1 MRAPR
6 SFPLRP
12 GRGRRRQRRRRIQPT
27 INPRVEPHFPL
38 CFPQRDRHRA
48 KHAQQKCQGR
58 FRVHR
63 DANTRRGVLLDN
75 HPAPVIIF
83 GVVFIIVIPLT
94 MMIWREQ
101 VHVQLHV
108 SIILVAAIRVCI
120 VIVGSIRRRHHH
132 HPSRIAFRESFS
144 RFRR

>member
-1 MRAPR
+1 
-6 SFPLRP
+6 
-12 GRGRRRQRRRRIQPT
+12 
-27 INPRVEPHFPL
+27 
-38 CFPQRDRHRA
+38 
-48 KHAQQKCQGR
+48 
-58 FRVHR
+58 
-63 DANTRRGVLLDN
+63 VLLDN

-83 GVVFIIVIPLT
+83 GVVFIIVIPLP
-94 MMIWREQ
+94 MMMIIWREQ

-132 HPSRIAFRESFS
+132 PPTKAFGESFS

>member
-1 MRAPR
+1 MCNGRLLQIYFHASRLLRVGQHVCKMVNQRSQYGSEKCSAFPVSPTLNWAKFLGCMGLAWKPQSRNLSEHCSALTQTCKAIFRWSAPIT
-6 SFPLRP
+6 F
-12 GRGRRRQRRRRIQPT
+12 
-27 INPRVEPHFPL
+27 F
-38 CFPQRDRHRA
+38 
-48 KHAQQKCQGR
+48 
-58 FRVHR
+58 
-63 DANTRRGVLLDN
+63 
-75 HPAPVIIF
+75 
-83 GVVFIIVIPLT
+83 
-94 MMIWREQ
+94 